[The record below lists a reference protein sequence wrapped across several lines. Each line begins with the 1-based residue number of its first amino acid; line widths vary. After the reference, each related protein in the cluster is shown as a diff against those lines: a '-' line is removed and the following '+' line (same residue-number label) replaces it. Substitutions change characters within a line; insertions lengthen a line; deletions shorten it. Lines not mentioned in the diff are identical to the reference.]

1 MSHVQATE
9 APRKELT
16 EATQETAKWEGEAHG
31 NVQAA
36 QAALR
41 RAHRALEAQEEVADR
56 SKVAALQLQA
66 LNMAVNFESAANQ
79 ERTKRLKLID
89 DVRALSLQ
97 HVCPL
102 HELGK
107 LSLGPLHDVSKR
119 SS

>member
-1 MSHVQATE
+1 MQATE
-9 APRKELT
+9 AHRKELT